1 MLKNAYQTQAQLA
14 ACCECNVSFC
24 VTSIRDLP
32 AKP

>member
-1 MLKNAYQTQAQLA
+1 MMNASQMQVQLA

-24 VTSIRDLP
+24 VASIRDLP